1 MIDIDSI
8 VIPEK
13 LFEKMVKHAKN
24 TAPYES
30 VSIIAGT
37 IKDKQAL
44 AEKVFTPEN
53 IDKST
58 VSFTVDPLIL
68 LEIYTKIDESD
79 MEVVGIFHTH
89 PAPPFPSGTD
99 KRFMEV
105 NPSVWLISST
115 SEPTKPKGYLLREN
129 GKLKN
134 VEIIFTD
141 KTTLK

>member
-8 VIPEK
+8 VIPEE

-53 IDKST
+53 VDKST

-68 LEIYTKIDESD
+68 LEIYTKIDEID
-79 MEVVGIFHTH
+79 LEVVGIFHTH

-99 KRFMEV
+99 KKFMEV

>member
-13 LFEKMVKHAKN
+13 LFERMVKHAEKA
-24 TAPYES
+24 APYES

-58 VSFTVDPLIL
+58 VSFTVDPLVL
-68 LEIYTKIDESD
+68 LDIYTKIDESD
-79 MEVVGIFHTH
+79 LEVVGIFHTH

-115 SEPTKPKGYLLREN
+115 SEPTKPNGYLLREN

-134 VEIIFTD
+134 VKVIFTD

>member
-1 MIDIDSI
+1 MIDIASI
-8 VIPEK
+8 VIPKE

-24 TAPYES
+24 TAPNES

-37 IKDKQAL
+37 IKERQAL
-44 AEKVFTPEN
+44 AEEVFTPKN

-58 VSFTVDPLIL
+58 VSFTVDPLVL

-79 MEVVGIFHTH
+79 LEVVGIYHTH
-89 PAPPFPSGTD
+89 PAPPYPSETD
-99 KRFMEV
+99 KKFMEV

-129 GKLKN
+129 GELKN
-134 VEIIFTD
+134 VEVIFTD
-141 KTTLK
+141 KITLK

>member
-8 VIPEK
+8 VIPKE
-13 LFEKMVKHAKN
+13 LFEKMVKHAER

-68 LEIYTKIDESD
+68 LKIYTKIDESD

>member
-8 VIPEK
+8 VIPEE

-68 LEIYTKIDESD
+68 LEIYTKIDEID
-79 MEVVGIFHTH
+79 LEVVGIFHTH

-99 KRFMEV
+99 KKFMEV

-141 KTTLK
+141 NTTLK

>member
-8 VIPEK
+8 VIPEE

-58 VSFTVDPLIL
+58 VSFTVDP
-68 LEIYTKIDESD
+68 IDEID
-79 MEVVGIFHTH
+79 LEVVGIFHTH

-99 KRFMEV
+99 KKFMEV

-141 KTTLK
+141 KTTIK